1 MTMTTKE
8 FLAYLNSGKTVEAG
22 SAVHLYMQKLS
33 QDALKITA
41 EINGS
46 YHTPEEV
53 RELFSHLAENPVDDG
68 FGPFP
73 PFHTDCGKNI
83 HVGKHVFFNSGCKL
97 QDQGGIYIGDGTL
110 IGHNVMM
117 ATLNHS
123 ENPATRGNLH
133 PAPIHIGENVWIGA
147 NATIL
152 PGVNI
157 GDGAVV
163 GAGAVVTKDV
173 PERMVVA
180 GVPARVLH
188 PVRMEEI

>member
-1 MTMTTKE
+1 M
-8 FLAYLNSGKTVEAG
+8 
-22 SAVHLYMQKLS
+22 
-33 QDALKITA
+33 KITA

-46 YHTPEEV
+46 YHNPEEV
-53 RELFSHLAENPVDDG
+53 RELFSHLTGNPVDDD
-68 FGPFP
+68 FGLFP
-73 PFHTDCGKNI
+73 LFHMDCGKNI

-97 QDQGGIYIGDGTL
+97 QDQGGICIGDGTL

-123 ENPATRGNLH
+123 ENPATSGNLH

-152 PGVNI
+152 PGVTI

-163 GAGAVVTKDV
+163 GAGAVVTRDV
-173 PERMVVA
+173 PECMVA
-180 GVPARVLH
+180 GVRARVLR
-188 PVRMEEI
+188 PVRMEEV